1 MKKVQED
8 KSAISH
14 AGKPELVYATTRLN
28 YIKRWRYAYL
38 WLFRMQQSVDIAAGV
53 VTIIHYKYAFGK
65 MFILGETI
73 RKFEIC

>member
-1 MKKVQED
+1 M
-8 KSAISH
+8 
-14 AGKPELVYATTRLN
+14 KPELVYATTRLN

-38 WLFRMQQSVDIAAGV
+38 WMFRMQQSVDIAAGV

-65 MFILGETI
+65 MFVLGETI